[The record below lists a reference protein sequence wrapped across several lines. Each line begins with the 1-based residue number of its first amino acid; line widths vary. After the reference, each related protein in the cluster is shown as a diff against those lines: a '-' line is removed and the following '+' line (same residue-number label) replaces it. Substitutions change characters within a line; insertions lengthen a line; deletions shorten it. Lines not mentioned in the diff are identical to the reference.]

1 MFKNAIFFAFL
12 TITSA
17 YAQSIEEIVENT
29 LNNNYDLKSIQNSIF
44 IAKEQIKISQNWKN
58 PTLTL
63 GANDIQSS
71 NLFARDLEPM
81 QAIYIGLS
89 QIVPIGDKQKL
100 KKDLSLKQK
109 DIEQFLL
116 KDKKLQLKA
125 KIYEY
130 SYTIL
135 VLEKKYIL
143 LNQYEKNLNSLLKLL
158 NALYGNTQVT
168 QNSIL
173 NTDIKIVKLKLKK
186 ENLKNTIK
194 TLYLKLEE
202 LSFSKISKIDAS
214 LNMKTKELKK
224 DFDNHPKIMMLVKS
238 IDKSRLS
245 SKLEEAKKTSDIK
258 VNISYFSRDKKYK
271 DYVNFSLNIPLSVYG
286 TESIKVLKA
295 KIKTKKI
302 KDNLKTL
309 KQKFKISLDILQEN
323 INTTYLTYNLLKKT
337 IIPLKNKVQE
347 NLETYNSFN
356 QIKPQDNIK
365 NLNEI
370 ISYKLQALDEMNKYF
385 SFMSKSIYFTQGL

>member
-1 MFKNAIFFAFL
+1 MK
-12 TITSA
+12 
-17 YAQSIEEIVENT
+17 
-29 LNNNYDLKSIQNSIF
+29 
-44 IAKEQIKISQNWKN
+44 
-58 PTLTL
+58 
-63 GANDIQSS
+63 
-71 NLFARDLEPM
+71 
-81 QAIYIGLS
+81 
-89 QIVPIGDKQKL
+89 
-100 KKDLSLKQK
+100 
-109 DIEQFLL
+109 
-116 KDKKLQLKA
+116 
-125 KIYEY
+125 
-130 SYTIL
+130 
-135 VLEKKYIL
+135 
-143 LNQYEKNLNSLLKLL
+143 KNLNSLLKLL

-238 IDKSRLS
+238 IDKARLS

-295 KIKTKKI
+295 K
-302 KDNLKTL
+302 L
-309 KQKFKISLDILQEN
+309 KQKK
-323 INTTYLTYNLLKKT
+323 
-337 IIPLKNKVQE
+337 
-347 NLETYNSFN
+347 
-356 QIKPQDNIK
+356 
-365 NLNEI
+365 
-370 ISYKLQALDEMNKYF
+370 
-385 SFMSKSIYFTQGL
+385 